1 MTRKRTKT
9 DYFKDL
15 TWEDLE
21 HWAGSTI
28 VSRGKSY
35 QRNGYVR
42 ELAKMQDGG
51 LVAWVEGTRKYATWV
66 DFENGALSSTCSCPY
81 WDMCKHAVAVVLEYL
96 DCLKKDRKVP
106 QVSGDDKRIL
116 LLEEL
121 SEGEGWFEEDE
132 EDLEDY
138 PYLESRETTKA
149 LSKSLQTFLKQ
160 HTKAELITLIEDLAG
175 RYPAV
180 QDALLDLIDLSTGDV
195 SEMVKG
201 VRKEIQEISSEPGW
215 ANYWRGEKFIPDYS
229 RVKNRLEALLAGG
242 HADEVVTLGEELL
255 DAGRSQVEM
264 SDDEGETA
272 EEISSCLEVVFR
284 ALPHSSLT
292 PAEKMLWAV
301 DAELK
306 DEYGLCHGAQQFWN
320 QKHGMDD
327 WNILAERLMEQLAR
341 FRAGKEEDSFSRNYH
356 RDRLSDWVILAL
368 RNAGRHADIIPL
380 CEREAETTGSYVRL
394 VDYLLEAKRWEEA
407 EQWIYKGIRATQ
419 KRWPGIASGLR
430 TTLRQ
435 MREKEGDWL
444 RVAAFRA
451 EDFFS
456 NPTLDTFE
464 KLRKAAEKAEVWQAV
479 KIASMDYLETG
490 KLPLWDSLWPLP
502 QTGMEYTIEP
512 EQRQF
517 PLCETLVD
525 IAINEKQPEEVIRWY
540 DLRKS
545 QKSFWRWTAF
555 KEDKVAGALMDHYP
569 ERALA
574 IWKRLAE
581 KEIAQTKPKAYI
593 VAAGYLRK
601 VQRTLKS
608 LGKEKEWQ
616 NYLAE
621 VRRTN
626 ARKRK
631 LLEILD
637 TLSGHRVI
645 D

>member
-9 DYFKDL
+9 DCFKDL

-28 VSRGKSY
+28 VSRGKGY
-35 QRNGYVR
+35 QRNGYVQ
-42 ELAKMQDGG
+42 ELVKTQDGG
-51 LVAWVEGTRKYATWV
+51 LVAWVEGTSKYATRV
-66 DFENGALSSTCSCPY
+66 DFESGAMSSTCSCPY
-81 WDMCKHAVAVVLEYL
+81 WDTCKHAVAVVLEYL
-96 DCLKKDRKVP
+96 DCLKNDRKVP
-106 QVSGDDKRIL
+106 ELTGDEERIL

-132 EDLEDY
+132 EYLEDY
-138 PYLESRETTKA
+138 AHLQPREITKP
-149 LSKSLQTFLKQ
+149 LSKSLQTFLTQ

-175 RYPAV
+175 RYRPV
-180 QDALLDLIDLSTGDV
+180 RDSLLDLLDLSTGDV

-201 VRKEIQEISSEPGW
+201 VRKEIHEISSEPGW

-229 RVKNRLEALLAGG
+229 RVKNRLEVLLAGG
-242 HADEVVTLGEELL
+242 HADEVVALGEELL

-284 ALPHSSLT
+284 ALPYSSLT
-292 PAEKMLWAV
+292 PVEKMLWAV
-301 DAELK
+301 EAELK
-306 DEYGLCHGAQQFWN
+306 DEYGLCQGAEAFWN
-320 QKHGMDD
+320 QKHGVDD

-341 FRAGKEEDSFSRNYH
+341 FRAGKEEDSFSRNYR
-356 RDRLSDWVILAL
+356 RDRLSDWLIVAL
-368 RNAGRHADIIPL
+368 RNAERYGDIISL
-380 CEREAETTGSYVRL
+380 CEREAEKTGSYVRL
-394 VDYLLEAKRWEEA
+394 VSYLLEAKRWEEA
-407 EQWIYKGIRATQ
+407 EQWIHKGIRATQ
-419 KRWPGIASGLR
+419 KRWPGIASELR

-451 EDFFS
+451 EDFLS

-464 KLRKAAEKAEVWQAV
+464 QLRKAAEHAEVWQEV

-490 KLPLWDSLWPLP
+490 KFPLGDSSWPLP

-512 EQRQF
+512 EQQQF
-517 PLCETLVD
+517 PLCETLID
-525 IAINEKQPEEVIRWY
+525 IAIKEKRPEEVIRWY
-540 DLRKS
+540 DQRKS
-545 QKSFWRWTAF
+545 QKPSWSWSGF
-555 KEDKVAGALMDHYP
+555 KEDEVAGALMDHYP
-569 ERALA
+569 KRALA
-574 IWKRLAE
+574 IWKQLAE
-581 KEIAQTKPKAYI
+581 KEIALTKPKAYI

-601 VQRTLKS
+601 VQRTLKN
-608 LGKEKEWQ
+608 LRKEKEWQ
-616 NYLAE
+616 SYLDE
-621 VRRTN
+621 LRRAN

-637 TLSGHRVI
+637 TLSGRRII